1 MKLTILL
8 LCAAMLAGS
17 TCATSARESMTSL
30 FNGKD
35 LSGWVHVGPNPESF
49 RVQDG
54 TIMVTGA
61 GNQPNWLR
69 SEKEYENFVL
79 RFEYM
84 TPGWCEAGVL
94 LHAPPYGRPSKSGLK
109 IHLRHDQVDEGARAS
124 GSIYDVLPPLVQAG
138 RPAKEWNQMEVHLNW
153 PRLRVTLNGQTI
165 HDVDMHWNEK
175 LRTRIRRGYI
185 GFQDIGTPIHYR
197 NIEIRE
203 LPATESWAAMF
214 NGRNL
219 DGWTISGPA
228 RWSVEN
234 GMIVGFDGDGYLISD
249 IDYSDFEFQV
259 YVKTSKRANGGI
271 FTRWQSEKLRG
282 YETQIYNVNEA
293 TNPTGSIYGLVPAVD
308 PDSRDGEWFLM
319 QIISRGSYQGIFI
332 NGQCVAESNR
342 LRIPD
347 RGRIVLQMH
356 AKGARIEF
364 MNPRMKSSFQ

>member
-1 MKLTILL
+1 MKLTIIL
-8 LCAAMLAGS
+8 LCGAILAGS
-17 TCATSARESMTSL
+17 TCATSAQESMTSL

-94 LHAPPYGRPSKSGLK
+94 LHAPLYGRQSKSGLK

-138 RPAKEWNQMEVHLNW
+138 KPAKEWNQMEIHLNW
-153 PRLRVTLNGQTI
+153 PRLRVALNGQII
-165 HDVDMHWNEK
+165 HDVDMQWNEK
-175 LRTRIRRGYI
+175 LRTRLRRGYI

-203 LPATESWAAMF
+203 LPAAESWTAMF
-214 NGRNL
+214 NGSNL
-219 DGWTISGPA
+219 NGWTVSGPA

-234 GMIVGFDGDGYLISD
+234 GMIVGFDGDGYLISEKD
-249 IDYSDFEFQV
+249 HSDFEFQV

-271 FTRWQSEKLRG
+271 FTRWQSEKIRG
-282 YETQIYNVNEA
+282 YETQLYNVNEA

-308 PDSRDGEWFLM
+308 PDSHDGEWFLV

-342 LRIPD
+342 LQVPD

-364 MNPRMKSSFQ
+364 MNPRIKSSFQ